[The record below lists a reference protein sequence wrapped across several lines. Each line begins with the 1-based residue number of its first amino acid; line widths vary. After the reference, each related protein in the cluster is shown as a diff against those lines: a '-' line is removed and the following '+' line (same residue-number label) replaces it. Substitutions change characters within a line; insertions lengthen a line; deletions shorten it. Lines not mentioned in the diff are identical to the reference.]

1 MLHHE
6 VSGSKGTHIFKAF
19 ISENKFSEE
28 VLFFNYH
35 GAILVF

>member
-1 MLHHE
+1 MLDHE

-19 ISENKFSEE
+19 ISENQVSEE
-28 VLFFNYH
+28 VLFFYH